1 MRARRFNHMGQHQSL
16 SEMVNE
22 KRNRRHLVALI
33 LIVCMAVVVIS
44 AVQDSHRYQLWI
56 EEQRNTP
63 LGPYMDFLPYISTFG
78 GQVRVIVFASFLA
91 ILVWI
96 AFYWRDQRAQEIPTR

>member
-1 MRARRFNHMGQHQSL
+1 MGQHQSL

-22 KRNRRHLVALI
+22 KMNRKHLVALI

-44 AVQDSHRYQLWI
+44 AVQDSYCYQLWI
-56 EEQRNTP
+56 EERRNTP
-63 LGPYMDFLPYISTFG
+63 LGPYMDFSPYISTPG
-78 GQVRVIVFASFLA
+78 GTVRVIVFASFLV